1 MQRHQQVIFALAIA
15 IVLLASGWGA
25 AVCASAPMPQPLSL
39 AGDWKIMQGENPSF
53 SRPDYVDTDW
63 QTIEA
68 PANLHRQQPF
78 KLGDTFWYR
87 RWFYLPADNRTDFL
101 ALELG
106 KIIGPDETYLNGH
119 LIGAHGY
126 SRFNEP
132 YLGKT
137 RIYPLPQ
144 NLLQPGHYNLI
155 AVKVQSVTAETGG
168 IHDGIL
174 QIGPYGTILNAMT
187 RQEVPALVF
196 CAVFLVIG
204 FYCLYLFIRT
214 RTDKSYLFMGLGTLV
229 TAVYSF
235 YISQWPYILQVDSFF
250 DPRGYLVT
258 TFLIVPLFLRFTY
271 EIYPKSQPLSRL
283 EKTVD
288 RISAGLLIYNAAL
301 CLLLFLYQNDQAWE
315 YMNAAPNTFAILIAS
330 VIGILYA
337 ATKFD
342 RKDADNILMMCGG
355 SIGFAFGVLETCR
368 QYFPLLPAYIG
379 LWGLTGCIFCLA
391 LVLSNRFW
399 RLNQQVA
406 QYSQDM
412 ELMVAKKT
420 EQLRHSE
427 ESRQR
432 LLSNISHDLRT
443 PVSSVLGHVE
453 LMLEGVVDTPEQQRT
468 YLQRI
473 HAKMLGLN
481 RLMHDLFEL
490 ANLESAN
497 ARFVWTEI
505 SAGSWLDEVWQKYV
519 SDVNNAGFR
528 LEQQNRIDKTVWVRI
543 DTDRLDQVF
552 ANLISNAIRFMGS
565 DGKIVISCECADTAQ
580 VLFKVADNGSGIAP
594 ADIPKVFDRLYRG
607 NHSRGNPS
615 EHSGLGL
622 AITKEIVEAH
632 QGSIWVDE
640 TEKKGCTMCI
650 LLPAITAD
658 H

>member
-1 MQRHQQVIFALAIA
+1 MQRRQQLFFALTIA
-15 IVLLASGWGA
+15 IVLQITGWGTA
-25 AVCASAPMPQPLSL
+25 ICASAPMSHPISL
-39 AGDWKIMQGENPSF
+39 AGAWKIMQGDNPSF
-53 SRPDYVDTDW
+53 SRPDHVDTDW
-63 QTIEA
+63 QAIEA
-68 PANLHRQQPF
+68 PANLHRQQSAKF
-78 KLGDTFWYR
+78 GDTFWYR
-87 RWFYLPADNRTDFL
+87 RWFYLPTDSQTDFL

-106 KIIGPDETYLNGH
+106 KIIGPDETYLNGQW
-119 LIGAHGY
+119 IGAHDY

-132 YLGKT
+132 YLGKI
-137 RIYPLPQ
+137 RIYSLPQ
-144 NLLQPGHYNLI
+144 NLVQPGHYNLI
-155 AVKVQSVTAETGG
+155 AIKVQSVTAETAG

-174 QIGPYGTILNAMT
+174 QIGPYGTIINAMI

-214 RTDKSYLFMGLGTLV
+214 RMDKSYLFMGLGTLV

-235 YISQWPYILQVDSFF
+235 YISQWPYILQVEAFF
-250 DPRGYLVT
+250 DPRGYLMT

-288 RISAGLLIYNAAL
+288 RISAGMLIYNTALCLFLLIYN
-301 CLLLFLYQNDQAWE
+301 DDHAWE
-315 YMNAAPNTFAILIAS
+315 YMNATPNTIAILVAS
-330 VIGILYA
+330 AIGLFYA
-337 ATKFD
+337 ASNFD
-342 RKDADNILMMCGG
+342 RKDSDNILMMCGG
-355 SIGFAFGVLETCR
+355 GIGFIFGVLETCR
-368 QYFPLLPAYIG
+368 QYYPLLPAYIG

-412 ELMVAKKT
+412 ELMVSKKT
-420 EQLRHSE
+420 EQLQHSE

-443 PVSSVLGHVE
+443 PISSVLGHVE
-453 LMLEGVVDTPEQQRT
+453 LMLEGVVDSPEQQRS

-497 ARFVWTEI
+497 ARFVWTDI
-505 SAGSWLDEVWQKYV
+505 SASSWLDEVWQKYV

-543 DTDRLDQVF
+543 DKDRLDQVF
-552 ANLISNAIRFMGS
+552 ANLISNAIRFMGC
-565 DGKIVISCECADTAQ
+565 DGKIVISCESAGTAQ
-580 VLFKVADNGSGIAP
+580 ILFKVADNGSGIAP
-594 ADIPKVFDRLYRG
+594 ADIPKIFDRLYRG

-622 AITKEIVEAH
+622 AITKEIIEAH

-650 LLPAITAD
+650 LLPVVTAD
-658 H
+658 R

>member
-1 MQRHQQVIFALAIA
+1 MQKSQQQTWLLLLVIFLQITGLAA
-15 IVLLASGWGA
+15 IVFSFSETPH
-25 AVCASAPMPQPLSL
+25 VLSL
-39 AGDWKIMQGENPSF
+39 
-53 SRPDYVDTDW
+53 
-63 QTIEA
+63 
-68 PANLHRQQPF
+68 
-78 KLGDTFWYR
+78 
-87 RWFYLPADNRTDFL
+87 
-101 ALELG
+101 
-106 KIIGPDETYLNGH
+106 
-119 LIGAHGY
+119 
-126 SRFNEP
+126 
-132 YLGKT
+132 
-137 RIYPLPQ
+137 
-144 NLLQPGHYNLI
+144 
-155 AVKVQSVTAETGG
+155 SV
-168 IHDGIL
+168 
-174 QIGPYGTILNAMT
+174 
-187 RQEVPALVF
+187 
-196 CAVFLVIG
+196 
-204 FYCLYLFIRT
+204 
-214 RTDKSYLFMGLGTLV
+214 
-229 TAVYSF
+229 
-235 YISQWPYILQVDSFF
+235 
-250 DPRGYLVT
+250 
-258 TFLIVPLFLRFTY
+258 
-271 EIYPKSQPLSRL
+271 
-283 EKTVD
+283 
-288 RISAGLLIYNAAL
+288 
-301 CLLLFLYQNDQAWE
+301 
-315 YMNAAPNTFAILIAS
+315 
-330 VIGILYA
+330 
-337 ATKFD
+337 
-342 RKDADNILMMCGG
+342 
-355 SIGFAFGVLETCR
+355 
-368 QYFPLLPAYIG
+368 

-391 LVLSNRFW
+391 LVLSHRFW

-406 QYSQDM
+406 QDSQDM

-420 EQLRHSE
+420 EQLQQSE

-453 LMLEGVVDTPEQQRT
+453 LMLEGVVDTPDHQRK

-473 HAKMLGLN
+473 HTKMLGLN

-519 SDVNNAGFR
+519 SDVNNAGFH
-528 LEQQNRIDKTVWVRI
+528 LEQQNRLDNRVLVRI

-565 DGKIVISCECADTAQ
+565 DGKIVISCECAGTAQ